1 MRVQL
6 AAFVG
11 LTETQHVVLVIRL
24 PCVPQS
30 NHAQTFLF
38 WDFIKEALQDS
49 QFKIIHMHLM
59 VGFGA
64 PHKQQVD
71 MVSVLRAILGMEAL
85 TSYRCRSRKR
95 HF

>member
-11 LTETQHVVLVIRL
+11 LTETQHVVLVIWL
-24 PCVPQS
+24 SCMPQS
-30 NHAQTFLF
+30 NHAQTSLF
-38 WDFIKEALQDS
+38 GDFIKVALQDS
-49 QFKIIHMHLM
+49 QFKIIHMYLM

-71 MVSVLRAILGMEAL
+71 MVSVLRAILGMAAL
-85 TSYRCRSRKR
+85 NDIIQVQE
-95 HF
+95 

>member
-49 QFKIIHMHLM
+49 QFKIIRMHLM

-85 TSYRCRSRKR
+85 TSYR
-95 HF
+95 